1 MTRVQKHLLNT
12 SQKSITVKV
21 KMDSLLITKIDNFYQ
36 PKITEEG
43 TSQKQ
48 KIFAELSKFSYL
60 DFLIP

>member
-1 MTRVQKHLLNT
+1 
-12 SQKSITVKV
+12 
-21 KMDSLLITKIDNFYQ
+21 MDSLLITKIDNFYQ